1 MGAKDTTELMELS
14 SEDALRLNV
23 LLSNPVL
30 AVRID
35 ENNAT
40 LHALTERGEARVVL
54 HPTGRREQ
62 YLRLV
67 REVLSGHALGSPGGY
82 PLFIQRWTRMGQNS
96 GENIDKL
103 LLLGEEEAVVSVAY
117 SPKLTDEL
125 ARRAWWCVQS
135 GDNARRMLERSCV
148 SQGRMGPVLAEY
160 LVEHL
165 PFETSPHVIIDTVR
179 IVLQPGLIGD
189 QTRQRLWNRAKSDSS
204 YYVGFLAAL
213 PDDLPGNAQAHG
225 ELESSAALAPLLAR
239 GNRYA
244 QQLARVGSA
253 SGRAFLGA
261 CGEVLQRPADQDVVR
276 ALFRAIGA
284 YFGVLKQDDGREL
297 SLEQAVVAAEQRLAG
312 NDTEIGAVLAA
323 APHSRSSLR
332 ALLILAEVGEFT
344 VAAILVRTT
353 AIGSLMRRKL
363 EPVTEP
369 VGALIAELA
378 GATGNRP

>member
-1 MGAKDTTELMELS
+1 MELS

-35 ENNAT
+35 ENNST

-135 GDNARRMLERSCV
+135 GDNARRMLERGCV

-179 IVLQPGLIGD
+179 IVLQPGLIGE

-213 PDDLPGNAQAHG
+213 PDDLPCHAQEHG
-225 ELESSAALAPLLAR
+225 ELEASSAALAPLLAR
-239 GNRYA
+239 DNRYA
-244 QQLARVGSA
+244 RQLARVGAA
-253 SGRAFLGA
+253 SGRAFLSA
-261 CGEVLQRPADQDVVR
+261 CGEVLQRPADQDVAR

-297 SLEQAVVAAEQRLAG
+297 SLEQAAAAAEQRLGG
-312 NDTEIGAVLAA
+312 NDAELGAVLTA
-323 APHSRSSLR
+323 APHSRAALR

-344 VAAILVRTT
+344 VAPILVRTT